1 MFRAKPLRKSLSTI
15 IPAALMLIGMLLLS
29 VGPMVPSLAQDS
41 RASRNLLQ
49 TTVLSVDPP
58 SAEVDVGATTTVD
71 IYVEDVTDLYL
82 VEMYVVYDPAL
93 LEVVDADSDTAGVQV
108 EIGSFLGTDVIV
120 DYNEVD
126 QDYGEIYFA
135 QEVFSDTVSGD
146 GVLATITFQGIV
158 SGTSDI
164 TIDEIDLYLEDGDGE
179 LIDVSVENGSITVGS
194 DVTST
199 PTPEETSTPTS
210 TQVSTSTPTRTPT
223 PGSTSTSA
231 PTTTPIPTSV
241 PTAQPTAT
249 PEIKARVLQVWPD
262 RSVGVTSGLL
272 EGVTSYVDT
281 QVLPFG
287 VFSPSGGEVVE
298 ARTYLHFSMG
308 VFPLGTQV
316 KRATL
321 YTYVDSVSNLGEAA
335 FGAYRVLDSWG
346 TTGWDSDPANWPALL
361 SSPIAIT
368 EAGFAAGE
376 AGLSAPVPKL
386 AAMLSQDSPLSTPS
400 SVLPTP
406 TPSTTPSVTPS
417 SEPTSTASSSSP
429 TPTPDVTASPTSTS
443 TPKATTSPSST
454 STPPASAPTFEL
466 EPTEGRWLMWDVTA
480 LLRAWVAKEVPDH
493 GLALAAV
500 VEPDSESADGLILAR
515 LFSVDDP
522 NTMSHIIADIE
533 IHPVTPTPVPIL
545 PIAGDSD
552 TGSGIGVV
560 IVGVAL
566 LVLGLAL
573 AAWRGRFKD
582 QA

>member
-1 MFRAKPLRKSLSTI
+1 MFRAKSLHKSLSTI
-15 IPAALMLIGMLLLS
+15 VPAALMLIGVLLLS
-29 VGPMVPSLAQDS
+29 IGPMAPALAQDS
-41 RASRNLLQ
+41 RAGRSLLQ
-49 TTVLSVDPP
+49 TTVLSVDPS
-58 SAEVDVGATTTVD
+58 SADVDVGATTTVD
-71 IYVEDVTDLYL
+71 VCVEDVTDLYS
-82 VEMYVVYDPAL
+82 VEMYVIYDPAL
-93 LEVVDADSDTAGVQV
+93 LEVVDADSGTAGVQV
-108 EIGSFLGTDVIV
+108 EIGPFLGTDVIV
-120 DYNEVD
+120 DDNEVD
-126 QDYGEIYFA
+126 QDLGEIYFA
-135 QEVFSDTVSGD
+135 QTVFSDTVGGD
-146 GVLATITFQGIV
+146 GVLATITFQGIL

-164 TIDEIDLYLEDGDGE
+164 TIDEIDLYLIDGE
-179 LIDVSVENGSITVGS
+179 DEIIDVSVENGSIAVGV
-194 DVTST
+194 DLTST
-199 PTPEETSTPTS
+199 PTTEETSTP

-223 PGSTSTSA
+223 PGPTSTIP
-231 PTTTPIPTSV
+231 PTVTPVPTSV

-272 EGVTSYVDT
+272 EGATSHVDT

-298 ARTYLHFSMG
+298 ARTYLHFPIG

-335 FGAYRVLDSWG
+335 FGAYRVLDSWD
-346 TTGWDSDPANWPALL
+346 TTGWDGDPANWPALL

-376 AGLSAPVPKL
+376 AGLPAVSVPKL
-386 AAMLSQDSPLSTPS
+386 AMVLSPDSPLPTPA

-406 TPSTTPSVTPS
+406 KPSTTPSVTPS
-417 SEPTSTASSSSP
+417 PEPTSTAASSSP
-429 TPTPDVTASPTSTS
+429 TLTPDVTPLPTSTS

-454 STPPASAPTFEL
+454 STPPIYAPTFEL
-466 EPTEGRWLMWDVTA
+466 EPMEGRWLMWDVTA

-545 PIAGDSD
+545 PIAGGSN

-560 IVGVAL
+560 IVGAAL
-566 LVLGLAL
+566 LILGLAL